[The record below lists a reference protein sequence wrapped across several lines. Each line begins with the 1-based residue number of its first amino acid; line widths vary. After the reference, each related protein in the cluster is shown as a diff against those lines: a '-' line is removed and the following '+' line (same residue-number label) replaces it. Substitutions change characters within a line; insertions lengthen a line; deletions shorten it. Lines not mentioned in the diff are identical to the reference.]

1 MPIVKR
7 PTTHTR
13 KRVLER
19 QAPGAPMGLIA
30 LAFVSALPMLFFF
43 GYNYWRYKSLDQ
55 IEIFHQA
62 QGAVPPHR
70 FIQLAVDQQALISIG
85 ALHPTTAHPHGQLQ

>member
-30 LAFVSALPMLFFF
+30 LAFVSAGIL
-43 GYNYWRYKSLDQ
+43 
-55 IEIFHQA
+55 
-62 QGAVPPHR
+62 
-70 FIQLAVDQQALISIG
+70 LINRK
-85 ALHPTTAHPHGQLQ
+85 TR